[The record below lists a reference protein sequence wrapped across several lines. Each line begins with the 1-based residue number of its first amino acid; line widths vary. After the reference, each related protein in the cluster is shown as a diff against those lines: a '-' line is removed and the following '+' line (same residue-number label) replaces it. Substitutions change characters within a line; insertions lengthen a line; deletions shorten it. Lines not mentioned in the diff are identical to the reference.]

1 MKPGSYVEV
10 KIKNGDVLK
19 GIIMQAKDSK
29 ILSLKLDS
37 GYNVSLDKKNILYV
51 RELKQ
56 KIENKFSQQ
65 EEVKFNKNLKTII
78 ILHTGGTVA
87 SRVSYKTG
95 AVSPSFSP
103 NEIIN
108 LFPELKDIA
117 NIRSRLIGNMFSED
131 MRFIHYNLIAKEIE
145 KILNALS

>member
-65 EEVKFNKNLKTII
+65 EEVK
-78 ILHTGGTVA
+78 
-87 SRVSYKTG
+87 
-95 AVSPSFSP
+95 
-103 NEIIN
+103 
-108 LFPELKDIA
+108 
-117 NIRSRLIGNMFSED
+117 
-131 MRFIHYNLIAKEIE
+131 
-145 KILNALS
+145 